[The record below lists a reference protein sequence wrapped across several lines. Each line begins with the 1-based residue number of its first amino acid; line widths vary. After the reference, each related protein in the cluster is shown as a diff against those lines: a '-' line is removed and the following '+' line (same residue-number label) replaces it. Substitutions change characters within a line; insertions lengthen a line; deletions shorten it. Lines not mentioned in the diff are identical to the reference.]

1 MPLEHGAIS
10 VRASR
15 FVVGRLEAG
24 MAGGTLQEFS
34 ELLGGIAQVDEP
46 ADKFFVYAVRM
57 FFLRYAEGRDRLSN
71 VSITSL
77 STLRYHHHHHVS
89 HQQLSSSHL
98 SIITVVV
105 LPGSYYDAARWGRIL
120 GEVYCHVLLGLF
132 GDEGAA
138 EWPSLGVLAYALP
151 EWVWQHAAYEHV
163 AAYSAG
169 HVQEKY

>member
-77 STLRYHHHHHVS
+77 SSLRYYIIIMFVTSRSAAVTSVS
-89 HQQLSSSHL
+89 
-98 SIITVVV
+98 
-105 LPGSYYDAARWGRIL
+105 LPLSYYQDHTTTLLDGGASSGRYTAMSCL
-120 GEVYCHVLLGLF
+120 EYSVQKVRLNGLL
-132 GDEGAA
+132 
-138 EWPSLGVLAYALP
+138 
-151 EWVWQHAAYEHV
+151 
-163 AAYSAG
+163 
-169 HVQEKY
+169 

>member
-10 VRASR
+10 VRVSR

-71 VSITSL
+71 ASITAVSSL
-77 STLRYHHHHHVS
+77 RDYNHHNVCH
-89 HQQLSSSHL
+89 
-98 SIITVVV
+98 
-105 LPGSYYDAARWGRIL
+105 YRGRITRIIL
-120 GEVYCHVLLGLF
+120 
-132 GDEGAA
+132 
-138 EWPSLGVLAYALP
+138 
-151 EWVWQHAAYEHV
+151 
-163 AAYSAG
+163 
-169 HVQEKY
+169 